1 MSFWTTEKL
10 KREQT
15 RTPLEP
21 LIAPFDV
28 KRVKQGAYELSLG
41 PEAFVTS
48 GPSGTKKKLRSREQ
62 MAIPAGQFAL
72 LLTEEVVRIPNN
84 AIGFISVRFSLKRRG
99 IVNVSGFH
107 VDSGFVG
114 RLKFAVYNAGSQKIV
129 VARGE
134 PIFMIWYSELSEPT
148 ADLYKGDPCVLNEIT
163 SRDVNLLQG
172 EVASP
177 GELKKQLDELKSE
190 FTIWKTLLLAILG
203 GLLILFLKSSFEQ
216 PSSSSSPNQ
225 NVNTQENKE
234 APTNRS
240 VPNNNLNPTPAPN
253 ISPALVRPEP
263 TK

>member
-148 ADLYKGDPCVLNEIT
+148 ADLYKGDPCVLN
-163 SRDVNLLQG
+163 
-172 EVASP
+172 
-177 GELKKQLDELKSE
+177 
-190 FTIWKTLLLAILG
+190 
-203 GLLILFLKSSFEQ
+203 
-216 PSSSSSPNQ
+216 
-225 NVNTQENKE
+225 
-234 APTNRS
+234 
-240 VPNNNLNPTPAPN
+240 
-253 ISPALVRPEP
+253 
-263 TK
+263 

>member
-1 MSFWTTEKL
+1 
-10 KREQT
+10 
-15 RTPLEP
+15 
-21 LIAPFDV
+21 
-28 KRVKQGAYELSLG
+28 
-41 PEAFVTS
+41 
-48 GPSGTKKKLRSREQ
+48 
-62 MAIPAGQFAL
+62 
-72 LLTEEVVRIPNN
+72 
-84 AIGFISVRFSLKRRG
+84 
-99 IVNVSGFH
+99 VSGFH

-216 PSSSSSPNQ
+216 PSSSSFPNQ

-240 VPNNNLNPTPAPN
+240 VPNNNLNPTPVPN